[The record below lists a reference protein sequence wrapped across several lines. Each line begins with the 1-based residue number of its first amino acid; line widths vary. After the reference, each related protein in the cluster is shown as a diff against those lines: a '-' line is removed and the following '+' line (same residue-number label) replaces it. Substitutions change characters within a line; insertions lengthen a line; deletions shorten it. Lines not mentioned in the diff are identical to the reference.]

1 MSSAVCSDGETIE
14 WRRVRRRDGLMRLRV
29 SEGVDAGEV
38 VGNLLRR
45 GRLEKDV
52 GVLAALECRGEG
64 VGRLAESF
72 GGDDGR
78 CKRRGFVQV
87 L

>member
-1 MSSAVCSDGETIE
+1 
-14 WRRVRRRDGLMRLRV
+14 LQ
-29 SEGVDAGEV
+29 
-38 VGNLLRR
+38 
-45 GRLEKDV
+45 KDV
-52 GVLAALECRGEG
+52 GVLAALECRVEG

>member
-1 MSSAVCSDGETIE
+1 
-14 WRRVRRRDGLMRLRV
+14 MRLRV